1 MTRVDENPVLFLFA
15 REPVEARAKTR
26 LAPMLGAAGAARL
39 ARCMIGW
46 SAANARANWPGPIR
60 LALWPPQAADRFSD
74 LPDIE
79 MVGQRG
85 ADLGER
91 MAAALASAPGPAAVL
106 GSDVPH
112 LDGAVLRLAAQRLRE
127 GLNVIGPAD
136 DGGFYLVG
144 LARPA
149 RHLFAGVN
157 WSGVGVLGQVL
168 ENAARLNVSFELLP
182 PARDIDT
189 PGDLEAVARSF
200 APLADF
206 LAAERV
212 PHG

>member
-15 REPVEARAKTR
+15 REPVEGRAKTR
-26 LAPMLGAAGAARL
+26 LAPMLGEAGAARL

-46 SAANARANWPGPIR
+46 SAANARANWPGPLR
-60 LALWPPQAADRFSD
+60 LALWPAQAADRCSD

-79 MVGQRG
+79 VVGQRG

-91 MAAALASAPGPAAVL
+91 MAAALASAPGPAAVM
-106 GSDVPH
+106 GSDIPH
-112 LDGAVLRLAAQRLRE
+112 LDGAVLRHAARSLRE
-127 GLNVIGPAD
+127 GRNVIGPAA

-144 LARPA
+144 LAFPVP
-149 RHLFAGVN
+149 HLFEDVN
-157 WSGVGVLGQVL
+157 WGGSAVLEQVL
-168 ENAARLNVSFELLP
+168 DNAARLKVAFERLP

-189 PGDLEAVARSF
+189 PGDLEAAARSF
-200 APLADF
+200 EPLADF

-212 PHG
+212 IHG